1 MPRLGKIFRYRILP
15 IFLAIALCGFIVSNK
30 QAIAQNTPN
39 VSIKTN
45 YYDIQGSTAKQL
57 RSQLNQLGV
66 VDPKT
71 GKRFDAYTSWRV
83 SWNYRYRPVNNQC
96 QITQVTVN
104 VQAIYTMPRWNPSA
118 NASMDLKNRWN
129 RYITAL
135 RQHEDGHKNHGVNAG
150 QDILQTLNNL
160 TTNSCQQIGN
170 IANQKGDAII
180 KQYNLKDIDYD
191 RLTQHGFTQG
201 AVFP

>member
-1 MPRLGKIFRYRILP
+1 MPRLDKILRCCRLP
-15 IFLAIALCGFIVSNK
+15 IFLTIASCGFIVSNK

-57 RSQLNQLGV
+57 RSQLNQLGA

-71 GKRFDAYTSWRV
+71 GKRFDARVNWQV
-83 SWNYRYRPVNNQC
+83 SWQYRYRPVSNQC
-96 QITQVTVN
+96 QITQATVN
-104 VQAIYTMPRWNPSA
+104 VQVIYTMPRWNPSA
-118 NASMDLKNRWN
+118 NASIDLKNRWN

-135 RQHEDGHKNHGVNAG
+135 RQHEDGHKNHGVKAG
-150 QDILQTLNNL
+150 QEILKTLNNL
-160 TTNSCQQIGN
+160 TTDSCQRIGD

-180 KQYNLKDIDYD
+180 KQYNLKDIEYD
-191 RLTQHGFTQG
+191 HLTQHGFTQG

>member
-1 MPRLGKIFRYRILP
+1 MPRLDKIFRYRILP
-15 IFLAIALCGFIVSNK
+15 IFLAIALRGLIISNK
-30 QAIAQNTPN
+30 QTIAQNTPN

-83 SWNYRYRPVNNQC
+83 SWNYRYRPVSNQC

-104 VQAIYTMPRWNPSA
+104 VQVI
-118 NASMDLKNRWN
+118 K
-129 RYITAL
+129 
-135 RQHEDGHKNHGVNAG
+135 
-150 QDILQTLNNL
+150 ILF
-160 TTNSCQQIGN
+160 
-170 IANQKGDAII
+170 
-180 KQYNLKDIDYD
+180 QYFVLEI
-191 RLTQHGFTQG
+191 R
-201 AVFP
+201 AVISG